1 MIITSDK
8 PDKQM
13 IRFDWALK
21 RLLRNKADY
30 VVLEGLLSVLLREKI
45 KIVSIHESESNQE
58 QPDDK
63 FNRVDMVVEDSRAN
77 LLIIELQ
84 INNQLNYFL
93 RMLYGVSKAITEH
106 IKLGDSYDKIRKVY
120 HINIVYFKLGEGND
134 YVYHGGTEFRGIHSG
149 ELLQLTGKQKEY
161 FQYNKEKVMDL
172 FPEYFLLCVEQFD
185 VVAKNSLDQWMYYLK
200 NDVIP
205 EHFDAPGL
213 PEARNLLLLDS
224 LTKKEKMEY
233 EHHIIQ
239 MRHELTE
246 LESAHFSG
254 HYEGRAE
261 GRAEGEAI
269 GLEKGEAI
277 GLEKGEAIGRIA
289 EKENVVVN
297 SHREGFS
304 IETIST
310 ITGLTSEQIIEILK
324 RHGLNVY

>member
-1 MIITSDK
+1 MNITSDQ
-8 PDKQM
+8 PDKQL

-30 VVLEGLLSVLLREKI
+30 VVLEGLLSVLLNEKI
-45 KIVSIHESESNQE
+45 KIVSIKESEANQDH
-58 QPDDK
+58 PGDK
-63 FNRVDMVVEDSRAN
+63 YNRVDMVVEDSRSH

-106 IKLGDSYDKIRKVY
+106 IKLGDSYDKVRKVY
-120 HINIVYFKLGEGND
+120 HINIVYFKLGDGDD
-134 YVYHGGTEFRGIHSG
+134 YVYHGGTEFRGIHTG
-149 ELLQLTGKQKEY
+149 QLLQLTGKQKEY
-161 FQYNKEKVMDL
+161 FQNDKVTVMDL

-200 NDVIP
+200 NDAIP

-213 PEARNLLLLDS
+213 PEARKLLLLDS
-224 LTKKEKMEY
+224 LSKKEKLAY
-233 EHHIIQ
+233 EHHIVQ

-254 HYEGRAE
+254 HYEGL
-261 GRAEGEAI
+261 AEGEAI

-277 GLEKGEAIGRIA
+277 GLEKGETIGRTA
-289 EKENVVVN
+289 EKENIVIK
-297 SHREGFS
+297 SHKAGFS
-304 IETIST
+304 LETIAT
-310 ITGLTSEQIIEILK
+310 ITELTVEQIIVILK
-324 RHGLNVY
+324 RHDFI